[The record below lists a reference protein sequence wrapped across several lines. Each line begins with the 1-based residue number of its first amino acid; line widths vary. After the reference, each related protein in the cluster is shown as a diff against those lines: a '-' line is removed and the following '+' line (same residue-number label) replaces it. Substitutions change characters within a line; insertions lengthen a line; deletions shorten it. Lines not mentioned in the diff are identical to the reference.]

1 MKTAIQAFDT
11 FKSDLTN
18 LLPSISSSSEALQET
33 VKDVMETLNQAEEV
47 QDHTTEKAE
56 QLFSQEISSI

>member
-1 MKTAIQAFDT
+1 MKTVIQAFDT

-18 LLPSISSSSEALQET
+18 LLPSMSSSSEALQEA
-33 VKDVMETLNQAEEV
+33 VKDAEKV

-56 QLFSQEISSI
+56 ELFSQEISTI